1 MARRRKESRKYK
13 PMNEFRRNNSP
24 LARGHFNFVFGE
36 TKDHY
41 KSLGLTSSPRE
52 NIKHVKLHKN
62 PNPQSDSASYLQL
75 KVLSTQKRYFIKEP
89 EEGWA
94 FAKEDMPVVRHTI
107 KKYKKATNK
116 NQRIGMYLRRNIKIK
131 TIKKIDELRKQFV

>member
-1 MARRRKESRKYK
+1 MARKRKESRKYK

-62 PNPQSDSASYLQL
+62 PNPKSDSTSYLQL
-75 KVLSTQKRYFIKEP
+75 KVLSTQKRYFKEP
-89 EEGWA
+89 EKGWA

-116 NQRIGMYLRRNIKIK
+116 KPKNWYVF
-131 TIKKIDELRKQFV
+131 KKKYKDKDDKKNR